1 MTTLCFELATSDI
14 VTVKPDGSIYI
25 RATALIGFDEHADG
39 LTTRQSTI
47 GMVIEAATYTEEPCV
62 AIITRKMWDHLHSEF
77 FRQKLNYH
85 VRWDGQWCGVES
97 VMGNGDAVGK
107 CTLHIEP
114 EDPDAW
120 EVGQPWGKEIEANI
134 YRVED
139 ADLDMEHG

>member
-25 RATALIGFDEHADG
+25 RATALIGFEEGEG
-39 LTTRQSTI
+39 LRYKEGTCE
-47 GMVIEAATYTEEPCV
+47 VIPSKYTEEPCV
-62 AIITRKMWDHLHSEF
+62 AIITRKMWDHLQSEF
-77 FRQKLNYH
+77 FRQKLMYNSGRYDH
-85 VRWDGQWCGVES
+85 WCGVES
-97 VMGNGDAVGK
+97 VMGNGDVVDK

-120 EVGQPWGKEIEANI
+120 EAGQPWGREIEADI